1 MRQSTSNG
9 ASASGG
15 ASDPAVAGIPGG
27 WSASEPAAAWRDAAA
42 ASGRWWIMMG
52 TGFAALG
59 CLALGA
65 VGLRALWGPPAES
78 CADGLSCNAAG
89 VSYARVAD
97 ANGADDG
104 ADLATAARFF
114 QRGCELGH
122 APACNNLGLAYE
134 GARGVPQ
141 DYARAMTAFE
151 RACSGGFAEG
161 CSNQGTLYERGL
173 GVPVNVGDAQRA
185 YSQACRRGSALG
197 CSNLGVLYAEGRGVA
212 ADDAAA
218 ARLFSEAC
226 RAGSQVGCA
235 NLLASESQAA
245 ASRPAEPVPPAP

>member
-1 MRQSTSNG
+1 MRQSTSNSASARVG
-9 ASASGG
+9 ASN
-15 ASDPAVAGIPGG
+15 PAVAGVSGG
-27 WSASEPAAAWRDAAA
+27 WSASEPPAAWRDAAA
-42 ASGRWWIMMG
+42 ASGRWWLMMG

-65 VGLRALWGPPAES
+65 VGLRALWGPSAERCS
-78 CADGLSCNAAG
+78 DGASCNAAG
-89 VSYARVAD
+89 VAHAEAPD
-97 ANGADDG
+97 ANDAE
-104 ADLATAARFF
+104 LATAARLF

-141 DYARAMTAFE
+141 DYVRAMSAFE

-161 CSNQGTLYERGL
+161 CSNQGTLYEHGL
-173 GVPVNVGDAQRA
+173 GVAVNVGDAQRA
-185 YSQACRRGSALG
+185 YSLACRRGSALG
-197 CSNLGVLYAEGRGVA
+197 CSNLGVLYAQGRGVA
-212 ADDAAA
+212 ADDTAAS
-218 ARLFSEAC
+218 RLFSEAC

-245 ASRPAEPVPPAP
+245 AGRSADPTPIP